1 MDIEFIR
8 HFQFHDFNEKT
19 SRSLTAYRIF
29 LNEKLREGFN
39 KGLDPKKV
47 KNNANNTWNRM
58 TKEEKEVYFKKKK
71 ENDNWILK
79 AQKINKVNAIAV
91 FIQRKME
98 ESKENHMPPP
108 ELKDIAPAWK
118 KLTEKEKISYR
129 EYAEEI
135 NEEKEKLKDIHD
147 LIIGIKPKKPKGAFL
162 VFLKEK
168 AKKNKLN
175 QFLKVKIYGKNF
187 LQMKKMNIWL
197 NLIDFFWLTNTRR

>member
-1 MDIEFIR
+1 
-8 HFQFHDFNEKT
+8 
-19 SRSLTAYRIF
+19 
-29 LNEKLREGFN
+29 
-39 KGLDPKKV
+39 
-47 KNNANNTWNRM
+47 
-58 TKEEKEVYFKKKK
+58 
-71 ENDNWILK
+71 
-79 AQKINKVNAIAV
+79 
-91 FIQRKME
+91 
-98 ESKENHMPPP
+98 MPPP

-187 LQMKKMNIWL
+187 L
-197 NLIDFFWLTNTRR
+197 

>member
-8 HFQFHDFNEKT
+8 YFQFHDFNEKT

-71 ENDNWILK
+71 ENDNWFMK

-91 FIQRKME
+91 FIQRK
-98 ESKENHMPPP
+98 
-108 ELKDIAPAWK
+108 D
-118 KLTEKEKISYR
+118 
-129 EYAEEI
+129 
-135 NEEKEKLKDIHD
+135 
-147 LIIGIKPKKPKGAFL
+147 
-162 VFLKEK
+162 
-168 AKKNKLN
+168 
-175 QFLKVKIYGKNF
+175 
-187 LQMKKMNIWL
+187 
-197 NLIDFFWLTNTRR
+197 

>member
-1 MDIEFIR
+1 LNESQKKKYIQIHEKEKQKFKMDIEFIR

-135 NEEKEKLKDIHD
+135 N
-147 LIIGIKPKKPKGAFL
+147 
-162 VFLKEK
+162 
-168 AKKNKLN
+168 
-175 QFLKVKIYGKNF
+175 
-187 LQMKKMNIWL
+187 
-197 NLIDFFWLTNTRR
+197 